1 MTPDS
6 SYQAI
11 LFDLDGTL
19 ANTDPIHLAIW
30 AELLKPYGYQVDK
43 DFYQQRISGRL
54 NLDIVQDLLPHL
66 SPAAESEF
74 SAYKEMRFRQ
84 AAFTQLQPLPGLIPL
99 LDWADR
105 QRLSMAVVTNAPR
118 DNAEF
123 MLETLGLSDRFDPVI
138 LAGELA
144 RGKPDPLPYQ
154 EALKQLMLTADDALV
169 FEDSTTGVQAA
180 VAAGLTTI
188 GVASTHAP
196 ETLTAIGAVCAILDF
211 RDDRLRKFGLGE
223 IPKLPSRNTH
233 GDAF

>member
-1 MTPDS
+1 MTPYS
-6 SYQAI
+6 PYQAI

-30 AELLKPYGYQVDK
+30 ADLLKPYGYQVDE

-84 AAFTQLQPLPGLIPL
+84 AASTQLQPLPGLIPL

-123 MLETLGLSDRFDPVI
+123 MLETLGLSDRFEPVI
-138 LAGELA
+138 MAGELA

-154 EALKQLMLTADDALV
+154 EALRQLTLSPEAAIV
-169 FEDSTTGVQAA
+169 FEDSHTGVRAA
-180 VAAGLTTI
+180 VAAGLTVI
-188 GVASTHAP
+188 GIASTHAP
-196 ETLTAIGAVCAILDF
+196 EALIAVGAVCAIPDF
-211 RDDRLRKFGLGE
+211 RDDRLRQFGLG
-223 IPKLPSRNTH
+223 R
-233 GDAF
+233 DC